1 MSLIPGELAV
11 MCMYEKNGV
20 HVYLPYMEMKPL
32 SSLHLYIYI
41 YIYIYIYQKCSTNR
55 ISSAIR
61 LQKLKYDTRCSYR
74 SSGGGGG
81 GVYLFSGIAQCT

>member
-32 SSLHLYIYI
+32 SSCTYIPEMQY
-41 YIYIYIYQKCSTNR
+41 
-55 ISSAIR
+55 
-61 LQKLKYDTRCSYR
+61 
-74 SSGGGGG
+74 
-81 GVYLFSGIAQCT
+81 